1 MDAKD
6 VASFL
11 VYFYNINNE
20 EPALIPVSK
29 LARRER

>member
-11 VYFYNINNE
+11 VYFYNVNE
-20 EPALIPVSK
+20 EPTLIPVSK